1 MYEMDEEDYVIINI
15 KFNSSYF
22 IDPLIFTIFFTFHR
36 QNYEVINQEYTVIGR
51 LINNQI
57 NH

>member
-1 MYEMDEEDYVIINI
+1 MYEMDEEDY
-15 KFNSSYF
+15 
-22 IDPLIFTIFFTFHR
+22 LITFHR

>member
-1 MYEMDEEDYVIINI
+1 MYEMDEEDYLIINI

-22 IDPLIFTIFFTFHR
+22 IDHYFFTFHR

-57 NH
+57 NQT